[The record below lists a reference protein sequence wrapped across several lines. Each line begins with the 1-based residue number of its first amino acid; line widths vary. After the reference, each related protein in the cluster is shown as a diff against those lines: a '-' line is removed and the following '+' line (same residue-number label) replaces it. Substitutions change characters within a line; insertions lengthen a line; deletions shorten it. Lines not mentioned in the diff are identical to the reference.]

1 MAFYSLMLIFLTSL
15 SLSLGHCIGMCG
27 GIVIAYSGFKRPR
40 WWGHLAYNVGRW
52 CSYVAIGVAFALLGK
67 AFAISHFWRSG
78 ASLIVGILLVLYAIC
93 FAFFPKI
100 LRAIEPSKIGSFG
113 MLSRAFGK
121 LLRSCSWLSFFGIGV
136 INGWLPC
143 GLVYFFALNVLNEQ
157 IPEQIL
163 SWSAGFSPMVLGALW
178 AVAVMSAFWLGTLA
192 PMLSIGALG
201 SVLSKYRKTLFVI
214 SFLFMLGL
222 GLLNIYA
229 GLAKI

>member
-1 MAFYSLMLIFLTSL
+1 M
-15 SLSLGHCIGMCG
+15 
-27 GIVIAYSGFKRPR
+27 
-40 WWGHLAYNVGRW
+40 
-52 CSYVAIGVAFALLGK
+52 AIGVAFALLGK

-78 ASLIVGILLVLYAIC
+78 ASFIVGILLVLYAIC

-100 LRAIEPSKIGSFG
+100 LRAIEPRIDSFG
-113 MLSRAFGK
+113 ALSRAFGK
-121 LLRSCSWLSFFGIGV
+121 LLRSRSWLSFFGIGM
-136 INGWLPC
+136 INGLLPC

-163 SWSAGFSPMVLGALW
+163 SWSLGFSPVVLGALW

-201 SVLSKYRKTLFVI
+201 SVLGKYKKTLFAI

-222 GLLNIYA
+222 GLLNIYT
-229 GLAKI
+229 GLTKI